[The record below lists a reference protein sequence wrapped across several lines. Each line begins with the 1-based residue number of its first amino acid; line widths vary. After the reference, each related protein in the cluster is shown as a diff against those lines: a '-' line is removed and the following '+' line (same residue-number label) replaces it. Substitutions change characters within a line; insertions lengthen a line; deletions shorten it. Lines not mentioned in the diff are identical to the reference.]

1 MFSFFYAKN
10 VTKGRHMKHSY
21 QKSSRAKQRQSR
33 NLVVLSIMQQTGWS
47 RERVVNS
54 LKELEDCNLI
64 KFPSQGGMMIKVGE
78 VR

>member
-1 MFSFFYAKN
+1 
-10 VTKGRHMKHSY
+10 MKHSY
-21 QKSSRAKQRQSR
+21 QKKSRAKQRQSR

-47 RERVVNS
+47 RKKVVNS
-54 LKELEDCNLI
+54 LKELEDYDLI

>member
-1 MFSFFYAKN
+1 
-10 VTKGRHMKHSY
+10 MKHSY
-21 QKSSRAKQRQSR
+21 QKKSRAKQRQSR

-47 RERVVNS
+47 RKKVVNS
-54 LKELEDCNLI
+54 LRELEDYDLI